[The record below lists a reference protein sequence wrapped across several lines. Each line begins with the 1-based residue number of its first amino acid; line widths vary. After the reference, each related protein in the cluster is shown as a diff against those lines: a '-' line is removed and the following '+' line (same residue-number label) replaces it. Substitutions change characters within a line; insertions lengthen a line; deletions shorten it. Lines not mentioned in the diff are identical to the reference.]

1 MGGGGGCE
9 DVLNGRRWRVWRY
22 AEWEG
27 VEVMIDHTF
36 FPSHRL
42 ISSVKLSMDGET
54 LFSASHG
61 GCLPGV

>member
-1 MGGGGGCE
+1 M
-9 DVLNGRRWRVWRY
+9 WRC
-22 AEWEG
+22 AEWEEGVDWEEVEG
-27 VEVMIDHTF
+27 VELMIDHV